1 MTRCRN
7 NLPALTASEKSAECI
22 MYRQLLRV
30 TTLVPPRDAAH
41 HTARYGTIKLLW
53 LFGHSQDAGSA
64 TPAGG
69 RLDRVHTPLMKPQ
82 RLMYSPTRSR
92 RLNEML
98 GLIVLVVAGLLLL
111 ALVSYTPSDPSF
123 NSVGDGAGTHLAHN
137 WTGLVGAY
145 SADLLL
151 QTLGI
156 AIFFVPLALL
166 RIGLSW
172 IRSQRVGST
181 KAKVAGILL
190 WLIFAPALIALMP
203 GEMLWRHALP
213 ISGIEGT
220 ILAGGLIHFVNYPG
234 AMILCGLMVALS
246 LYLTTTFLLANAG
259 SWFTAHFGFIRSLS
273 DRYAAWKSKRRGAA
287 DEEFD
292 EAFASKREI
301 AAAMARKQEAGEG
314 DAARNGSLLSS
325 FFGWFG
331 RRNRKQEDESDA
343 TVSQGPEVNDEPAS
357 VWQTMPRTLVDAAP
371 MTGLHVAAAAAA
383 PYAAQ
388 LAAAAAPLRSAQAAG
403 AVETPSAAEVEDDGW
418 LNAPERRTPPPILA
432 MPKASHVAMPEPPPA
447 RIPTLKPV
455 QTVGLPPMPS
465 PMQDIAA
472 QNIAF
477 GKRADA
483 DQRAVA
489 ITPKSVR
496 GYKLPP
502 SSLLY
507 KSEEHAQ
514 VRENELRE
522 EARVLVEKCGE
533 FGVDGSVEQIN
544 PGPVVT
550 TFEFRPDA
558 GVKYSRVTGLA
569 DDLCLAMAAESILI
583 ERMPG
588 KSTVGIQVP
597 NHERET
603 IWLRDV
609 VECENFAQSKS
620 KLAIALGKDIS
631 GRIVIGDLAS
641 MPHVLIAGSTGSG
654 KSVAI
659 NAMIM
664 SVLFKSTPE
673 QVRMILVDPKR
684 VELGMYEGIPHLF
697 TPIITEAKLAANAL
711 RNAVREM
718 ERRLKLLA
726 ANHVRNIDQFNKL
739 FENGSEYL
747 FADVNQEPLPYIM
760 IIIDELADLMMLDRA
775 NVEEAITR
783 LAQMARAVGIHLV
796 LATQRPSVDVI
807 TGLIKANVPT
817 RMSFRL
823 ATKVDSRTIIDS
835 NGAESLLGRGDML
848 FLPPGTSRLQR
859 VHAPFVTEKEIA
871 AVTEFWKAQGEA
883 EYVHGFLE
891 GPKDEKSS
899 EGGSSG
905 DGEEDDALFD
915 DAVRLVF
922 EFGKASTSLL
932 QRRLR
937 IGYGRAAHLIDMM
950 ERDGLVGPADGS
962 KPREILKSPSYFSEV
977 DASTR

>member
-1 MTRCRN
+1 M
-7 NLPALTASEKSAECI
+7 KS
-22 MYRQLLRV
+22 
-30 TTLVPPRDAAH
+30 
-41 HTARYGTIKLLW
+41 
-53 LFGHSQDAGSA
+53 
-64 TPAGG
+64 
-69 RLDRVHTPLMKPQ
+69 Q
-82 RLMYSPTRSR
+82 RLVLAPTRSR

-98 GLIVLVVAGLLLL
+98 GLVVLVAAVLLLL
-111 ALVSYTPSDPSF
+111 SLITYNPADPSL
-123 NSVGDGAGTHLAHN
+123 NTVGGGAGLRPAHN

-145 SADLLL
+145 TSDTLL
-151 QTLGI
+151 QILGVAVLLAPVVLGRVGI
-156 AIFFVPLALL
+156 AWL
-166 RIGLSW
+166 RS
-172 IRSQRVGST
+172 RPVGST
-181 KAKVAGILL
+181 ALKAGGLLL
-190 WLIFAPALIALMP
+190 WLVFAPAAIALLP
-203 GEMLWRHALP
+203 GQFLWRGAIP
-213 ISGIEGT
+213 VSGVEGRVLADLMIE
-220 ILAGGLIHFVNYPG
+220 FVNLPG
-234 AMILCGLMVALS
+234 AVVISALMVALS
-246 LYLTTTFLLANAG
+246 LYLTTSFLLATAPE
-259 SWFTAHFGFIRSLS
+259 WFAEHFGLIGRMRE
-273 DRYAAWKSKRRGAA
+273 RYLARKERKAAQSERRVVTVKPDEDAA
-287 DEEFD
+287 YLNR
-292 EAFASKREI
+292 RERI
-301 AAAMARKQEAGEG
+301 AAREKAAEEAVAPKAPREP
-314 DAARNGSLLSS
+314 ANSLLAGL
-325 FFGWFG
+325 FGWFG
-331 RRNRKQEDESDA
+331 RRKRANLAAEVEAVQA
-343 TVSQGPEVNDEPAS
+343 AAPENAS
-357 VWQTMPRTLVDAAP
+357 VWKNIPRTVVDAP
-371 MTGLHVAAAAAA
+371 QVSGLATAAAAAA

-388 LAAAAAPLRSAQAAG
+388 LAAAAAPLRATSTELGFADARSDA
-403 AVETPSAAEVEDDGW
+403 PSRSDDDNW
-418 LNAPERRTPPPILA
+418 LDAPERNAPGPLLSRSSLG
-432 MPKASHVAMPEPPPA
+432 HVPMPEPAPA
-447 RIPTLKPV
+447 RIPAGRQRLVVAPE
-455 QTVGLPPMPS
+455 PPMPS
-465 PMQDIAA
+465 PVADIAA

-477 GKRADA
+477 GRRADA
-483 DQRAVA
+483 DVRAIA
-489 ITPKSVR
+489 LPPKSVR
-496 GYKLPP
+496 GYKLPS
-502 SSLLY
+502 SSLLFRD
-507 KSEEHAQ
+507 AVQ
-514 VRENELRE
+514 TLVREDALRA
-522 EARVLVEKCGE
+522 EARLLVEKCEE
-533 FGVDGSVEQIN
+533 FGVNGNVEQIN

-597 NHERET
+597 NSERET

-609 VECENFAQSKS
+609 VECESFVQSKS
-620 KLAIALGKDIS
+620 KLPIALGKDIN
-631 GRIVIGDLAS
+631 GRIVTADLAA

-711 RNAVREM
+711 RNAVKEM

-739 FENGSEYL
+739 FENGSDYL
-747 FADVNQEPLPYIM
+747 FEDVNQEPLPYIM

-807 TGLIKANVPT
+807 TGLLKANVPT

-859 VHAPFVTEKEIA
+859 VHAPFVTEKEIN
-871 AVTEFWKAQGEA
+871 AVTEFWKAQGKA
-883 EYVHGFLE
+883 EYVEGFLE
-891 GPKDEKSS
+891 GPKDEKGDSL
-899 EGGSSG
+899 GSAN
-905 DGEEDDALFD
+905 DGEENDPMFD

-937 IGYGRAAHLIDMM
+937 IGYGRAAHLIDLM

-962 KPREILKSPSYFSEV
+962 KPRELLKPPSYYSEV
-977 DASTR
+977 DAAIR

>member
-1 MTRCRN
+1 MKT
-7 NLPALTASEKSAECI
+7 
-22 MYRQLLRV
+22 LR
-30 TTLVPPRDAAH
+30 LVS
-41 HTARYGTIKLLW
+41 T
-53 LFGHSQDAGSA
+53 
-64 TPAGG
+64 
-69 RLDRVHTPLMKPQ
+69 
-82 RLMYSPTRSR
+82 PTRNR
-92 RLNEML
+92 RLNEMI
-98 GLIVLVVAGLLLL
+98 GMVVLVGAGLLFL
-111 ALVSYTPSDPSF
+111 ALVSYTPSDPSL
-123 NSVGDGAGTHLAHN
+123 NTVGSYVTGRPAHN
-137 WTGLVGAY
+137 WTGMVGAY
-145 SADLLL
+145 VSDAML
-151 QTLGI
+151 QSIGVAAFFLPLVLGRLGLCWMRSRPAGSPLAKTLGLGLWVAFGPAAI
-156 AIFFVPLALL
+156 AMLP
-166 RIGLSW
+166 GH
-172 IRSQRVGST
+172 
-181 KAKVAGILL
+181 
-190 WLIFAPALIALMP
+190 LM
-203 GEMLWRHALP
+203 WRGALP
-213 ISGIEGT
+213 IEGT
-220 ILAGGLIHFVNYPG
+220 TGGLLANWMVRYLNAPG
-234 AMILCGLMVALS
+234 AAIVVALMVALS
-246 LYLTTTFLLANAG
+246 LYLATTFTFN
-259 SWFTAHFGFIRSLS
+259 TAREWATARFGFMQRMW
-273 DRYAAWKSKRRGAA
+273 DWWVQRRVGRTGL
-287 DEEFD
+287 EERGG
-292 EAFASKREI
+292 EAYETYGSKREL
-301 AAAMARKQEAGEG
+301 AEAKARRTRELAERETNRS
-314 DAARNGSLLSS
+314 AEVESTSLLSGL
-325 FFGWFG
+325 FGWLG
-331 RRNRKQEDESDA
+331 RKKRSGSIPIVPQDETLPVA
-343 TVSQGPEVNDEPAS
+343 GEQVSM
-357 VWQTMPRTLVDAAP
+357 WQNMPRTLVDAPPVTAFG
-371 MTGLHVAAAAAA
+371 TAAAAVAPFAEALAKAA
-383 PYAAQ
+383 TPVHALDDDSNFEDDAE
-388 LAAAAAPLRSAQAAG
+388 AG
-403 AVETPSAAEVEDDGW
+403 FGRLKAAEFRKDE
-418 LNAPERRTPPPILA
+418 
-432 MPKASHVAMPEPPPA
+432 PA
-447 RIPTLKPV
+447 RAPASVRAAKKAAEEPA
-455 QTVGLPPMPS
+455 GSFSAPS
-465 PMQDIAA
+465 PMTPLAA
-472 QNIAF
+472 LPESIAF

-483 DQRAVA
+483 DIKPVT
-489 ITPKSVR
+489 IVPKSVR

-507 KSEEHAQ
+507 RSEEHAV
-514 VRENELRE
+514 VREEALRE
-522 EARVLVEKCGE
+522 EARVLVQKSAE
-533 FGVDGSVEQIN
+533 FGVDGQVTQIN

-550 TFEFRPDA
+550 TFEFKPEA
-558 GVKYSRVTGLA
+558 GVKVSRITGLA

-609 VECENFAQSKS
+609 VECESFAQSKS
-620 KLAIALGKDIS
+620 KLAIALGKDIN
-631 GRIVIGDLAS
+631 GRIVTADLAS

-739 FENGSEYL
+739 FDHGSDYL
-747 FADVNQEPLPYIM
+747 FEDVNQEPLPYII

-775 NVEEAITR
+775 NVEESITR

-848 FLPPGTSRLQR
+848 YLPPGTSRVQR
-859 VHAPFVTEKEIA
+859 VHAPFVTEKEIS
-871 AVTEFWKAQGEA
+871 AVTAFWKAQGEA

-891 GPKDEKSS
+891 GPKEDNGTGKD
-899 EGGSSG
+899 G
-905 DGEEDDALFD
+905 DGGENGDNNDELYE

-950 ERDGLVGPADGS
+950 YNDGLVGPADGS
-962 KPREILKSPSYFSEV
+962 KPREILKSADWINEV
-977 DASTR
+977 DAAIR

>member
-1 MTRCRN
+1 
-7 NLPALTASEKSAECI
+7 
-22 MYRQLLRV
+22 
-30 TTLVPPRDAAH
+30 
-41 HTARYGTIKLLW
+41 
-53 LFGHSQDAGSA
+53 
-64 TPAGG
+64 
-69 RLDRVHTPLMKPQ
+69 MKPH
-82 RLMYSPTRSR
+82 RIVYRPTRSP

-98 GLIVLVVAGLLLL
+98 GLVVLAAAVLLTL
-111 ALVSYTPSDPSF
+111 ALVTYTPSDPSL
-123 NSVGDGAGTHLAHN
+123 NTVGGAALARPAHN
-137 WTGLVGAY
+137 WMGPFGAY
-145 SADLLL
+145 LSDALL
-151 QTLGI
+151 QVFGA
-156 AIFFVPLALL
+156 AILFVPLVIL
-166 RIGLSW
+166 RIGISW
-172 IRSQRVGST
+172 MRSRAVGSGM
-181 KAKVAGILL
+181 AKTAGLAL
-190 WLIFAPALIALMP
+190 WLVFAPAVIALLP
-203 GEMLWRHALP
+203 GHVLWRHTLRV
-213 ISGIEGT
+213 EGVEGRL
-220 ILAGGLIHFVNYPG
+220 LADTLVSWFNFPG
-234 AMILCGLMVALS
+234 AAITCTVMVLLS
-246 LYLTTTFLLANAG
+246 LYLATTFTLSSARE
-259 SWFTAHFGFIRSLS
+259 WFTSHFAFARNIR
-273 DRYAAWKSKRRGAA
+273 DRYLARQQRKR
-287 DEEFD
+287 DD
-292 EAFASKREI
+292 EADKVIGAYESKRERAI
-301 AAAMARKQEAGEG
+301 AKARARAAKAAPAEAAADTQAPAPE
-314 DAARNGSLLSS
+314 NSSLLTS
-325 FFGWFG
+325 FFGWFS
-331 RRNRKQEDESDA
+331 RRKRNNDLAHVPKQSWATDEA
-343 TVSQGPEVNDEPAS
+343 TESKS
-357 VWQTMPRTLVDAAP
+357 VWQTMPRTMVDAPAA
-371 MTGLHVAAAAAA
+371 TALSTAAAAAA
-383 PYAAQ
+383 PFAQALATAAQ
-388 LAAAAAPLRSAQAAG
+388 PLGFPKSSELETIGPPTQGADDNWLDSPERNVLPGFTTLDMPEAPPARVPTPIRAAAAA
-403 AVETPSAAEVEDDGW
+403 
-418 LNAPERRTPPPILA
+418 
-432 MPKASHVAMPEPPPA
+432 
-447 RIPTLKPV
+447 
-455 QTVGLPPMPS
+455 PPMPS
-465 PMQDIAA
+465 PMQPIAD

-477 GKRADA
+477 GRRADA
-483 DQRAVA
+483 DIKAVA
-489 ITPKSVR
+489 MAAKSIR

-507 KSEEHAQ
+507 KSEEHVQA
-514 VRENELRE
+514 RE
-522 EARVLVEKCGE
+522 EQLLEEAKVLVEKCGE
-533 FGVDGSVEQIN
+533 FGVDGNVTQIN

-550 TFEFRPDA
+550 TFEFKPDS

-583 ERMPG
+583 ERMAG

-609 VECENFAQSKS
+609 VECESFAQSKS
-620 KLAIALGKDIS
+620 KLAIALGKDIN
-631 GRIVIGDLAS
+631 GRIVTADLAA

-739 FENGSEYL
+739 FEHGSDYL
-747 FADVNQEPLPYIM
+747 FEDVNQEPLPYIM

-859 VHAPFVTEKEIA
+859 IHAPFVTEKEIS
-871 AVTEFWKAQGEA
+871 AVTEFWRKQGEA
-883 EYVHGFLE
+883 EYAEGFLE
-891 GPKDEKSS
+891 APKEDKSA
-899 EGGSSG
+899 EGGSAN
-905 DGEEDDALFD
+905 DGEENDALFD

-962 KPREILKSPSYFSEV
+962 KPREILKSPSYYAEV
-977 DASTR
+977 DAALR